1 MLDSAFR
8 RHLEAP
14 LAVVGRRLGAAG
26 ATPTSLTAVG
36 LMLGVGACSAIAT
49 ENWTIGLVLWL
60 LNRIAD
66 GLDGAVA
73 RNGVA
78 GPTDL
83 GGFLD
88 IMADFAV
95 YGGVVVA
102 VGYAVPEARVAALA
116 TLVTY
121 YLNGAAFLAWSS
133 LAERHSQTANEHDRA
148 ERSLVFPA
156 GLAEGSE
163 TIMAYVV
170 LLLFPQRAETILW
183 IWAGVVGISVIQRVV
198 FVTRELGHPER
209 RSG

>member
-1 MLDSAFR
+1 MLDSSFR
-8 RHLEAP
+8 RHLEGP
-14 LAVVGRRLGAAG
+14 LAWAGRRLVAAG
-26 ATPTSLTAVG
+26 VTSTVLTA
-36 LMLGVGACSAIAT
+36 T
-49 ENWTIGLVLWL
+49 GLVLGAGACWAIAAERWTIAL
-60 LNRIAD
+60 VLWFLNRVAD

-73 RNGVA
+73 RGGRA

-102 VGYAVPEARVAALA
+102 VGYAVPDARVAALV
-116 TLVTY
+116 TLLTY

-133 LAERHSQTANEHDRA
+133 LAESQGHSRD

-163 TIMAYVV
+163 TIIAYVI
-170 LLLFPQRAETILW
+170 LLLFPEWARTILW
-183 IWAGVVGISVIQRVV
+183 IWAGVVGVSVVQRIV
-198 FVTRELGHPER
+198 FVTRQLGER
-209 RSG
+209 QPSSS